1 MTHVTQSSPARVKL
15 FLAYAVKFC
24 LPGFP
29 TIDWRLWFSV
39 SCVFRQNVKIQAMWA
54 TLVYSLSQ
62 WRESRLCRMELHPGH
77 STDFLKY
84 LRPVVSSFGT
94 GLIPSFVFWKIPS
107 VWLKLFLPSWSL
119 FLSPFLSFLFWSLI
133 HPQSRAGC
141 SMVFVG

>member
-24 LPGFP
+24 LPGFQ

-39 SCVFRQNVKIQAMWA
+39 SCVFHQNVKIQAMWA
-54 TLVYSLSQ
+54 TLVYSLGQ
-62 WRESRLCRMELHPGH
+62 RRESRLCRMELRPGH

-107 VWLKLFLPSWSL
+107 V
-119 FLSPFLSFLFWSLI
+119 
-133 HPQSRAGC
+133 
-141 SMVFVG
+141 